1 MDHRAK
7 SQRCQ
12 AQYLHTGKETGK
24 QRAKNILLVILT
36 GMCVLRIELLI
47 SLHLYNYWIVRV
59 EVNTM
64 FTVQEG
70 EKRVLVAPLVLENI
84 RHAPA
89 RVGEVDLQC
98 VCKEAGFTLFI
109 ERVLPELR
117 YVRDILPAAVAHFQT
132 DPIS

>member
-12 AQYLHTGKETGK
+12 AQYMHTGKEMGK

-36 GMCVLRIELLI
+36 GLCVLRIELLI

-64 FTVQEG
+64 FTVPEG
-70 EKRVLVAPLVLENI
+70 RERVLVVPLVPESI

-98 VCKEAGFTLFI
+98 ICKEAGFTLFI
-109 ERVLPELR
+109 KCVSPELR
-117 YVRDILPAAVAHFQT
+117 YVRDILPAAFA
-132 DPIS
+132 